1 MPRGAGERAAAGDIR
16 RGDRSAHHCRKCRAA
31 AHCDDVV
38 LPVSYGFSVD
48 YRMVTI
54 TPAAPLAAG
63 TLAVTNFG
71 VRDLAGNFI
80 ANTGTANFVTQ

>member
-1 MPRGAGERAAAGDIR
+1 
-16 RGDRSAHHCRKCRAA
+16 
-31 AHCDDVV
+31 
-38 LPVSYGFSVD
+38 
-48 YRMVTI
+48 MVTI

-63 TLAVTNFG
+63 TQCTIAVTNFG